1 MCLKGSVGTELN
13 NYTFAPLAST
23 DRSTSSIAGGISSRS
38 IFTFSQRLLQLID
51 YYRHV
56 VIESTPELCISN
68 YILNK

>member
-1 MCLKGSVGTELN
+1 N